1 MNRTS
6 AAVALPER
14 VPGLRGSADRYYSA
28 EFLVE
33 ELGVVYQFKI
43 WDVAESALSLLVNEK
58 SGLLDLLKVGDTL
71 RVKYYSKDSAYQS
84 EYQKTAVR
92 HITKNDEGRL
102 KGHFLIGLEILENVP
117 A

>member
-58 SGLLDLLKVGDTL
+58 SGVLDLLKVGDTL
-71 RVKYYSKDSAYQS
+71 RVKYYSKDSVYQS

-102 KGHFLIGLEILENVP
+102 KGHFLIGLEILESVP
-117 A
+117 V